1 MTRLRWWGEAATADQ
16 AAEPLVF
23 HPNDRWRVFADQC
36 ERAQNFGK
44 HSDVNKGSLNLQAPN
59 EAMPDL
65 EDHPGNQPTG
75 ATTFV
80 PDSIALPTES
90 QSLWSAIRESLR
102 GSHRDYTK
110 GPIGRSIIMLAIP
123 MVLEMCMESIFAVVD
138 IKWVSY
144 LGPDAMA
151 TVGLTESLL
160 TLMYAIAIGLSIGAT
175 ATVARRIG
183 EKNPDG
189 AARAA
194 IQALGLGLI
203 VSTVIA
209 LIGAPL
215 APKLLSIMG
224 ASPEVVA
231 QGWGFTAVMLAGNV
245 TIMMLFMINAIF
257 RGAGDAAI
265 AMRVLWLANAINI
278 VLGPCFI
285 FGLGPFPKLGIVGA
299 AVATNIG
306 RGAGALYAFSRLI
319 RSERFE
325 IKRHHFRLEPD
336 IMLRLVRLSA
346 TGTFQV
352 FIGMASWIGL
362 VRTISSFGTDVV
374 AGYIVGIRVILF
386 ALLPSWGMSNAAATM
401 VGQALGAKNPE
412 RAERAVW
419 LAGFYNM
426 IFLGGVGLVFVVL
439 ARQIIGLF
447 TTDPNVV
454 PYGVD
459 CLRIVASGFLFY
471 AWGMVIT
478 QSFNGAGDTWTPTII
493 NLFVFWLWELPLA
506 YVLAIVLGFGPRG
519 VFLAITIAFST
530 LAIVSAIVFRRGK
543 WKTKAV

>member
-1 MTRLRWWGEAATADQ
+1 MSDSEGLPITAEFAEPPTGAPGV
-16 AAEPLVF
+16 AAEP
-23 HPNDRWRVFADQC
+23 Q
-36 ERAQNFGK
+36 G
-44 HSDVNKGSLNLQAPN
+44 
-59 EAMPDL
+59 
-65 EDHPGNQPTG
+65 
-75 ATTFV
+75 
-80 PDSIALPTES
+80 
-90 QSLWSAIRESLR
+90 LWSAIRESLR
-102 GSHRDYTK
+102 GSRRDYTR
-110 GPIGRSIIMLAIP
+110 GPIGRSIILLAIP

-144 LGPDAMA
+144 LGPNAMA

-194 IQALGLGLI
+194 VQALALGLI
-203 VSTVIA
+203 VSAVVA
-209 LIGAPL
+209 FAGAPL
-215 APKLLSIMG
+215 APKLLSLMG

-231 QGWGFTAVMLAGNV
+231 QGWGFATIMLAGNV

-285 FGLGPFPKLGIVGA
+285 FGLSPFPKLGIVGA

-306 RGAGALYAFSRLI
+306 RGTGALYAFSRLV
-319 RSERFE
+319 RSDGRFE
-325 IKRHHFRLEPD
+325 IKRHHFRFEPA
-336 IMLRLVRLSA
+336 IMTRLARLSA

-419 LAGFYNM
+419 KAGFYNM
-426 IFLGGVGLVFVVL
+426 VFLGCVGLVFVLL

-530 LAIVSAIVFRRGK
+530 LAVVSALVFRRGK

>member
-1 MTRLRWWGEAATADQ
+1 VLQQSRKLFYLLAPFRLVFHSNKTFRRISTLESNDQLPVVFLAETKMPDSDGLPTATESVDATTRAKTSDAPTSATAV
-16 AAEPLVF
+16 AAEP
-23 HPNDRWRVFADQC
+23 
-36 ERAQNFGK
+36 
-44 HSDVNKGSLNLQAPN
+44 
-59 EAMPDL
+59 
-65 EDHPGNQPTG
+65 
-75 ATTFV
+75 
-80 PDSIALPTES
+80 
-90 QSLWSAIRESLR
+90 QSLWSAVRESLR
-102 GSHRDYTK
+102 GSHRDYTQ
-110 GPIGRSIIMLAIP
+110 GPIGRSIIILAIP

-203 VSTVIA
+203 VSAVIA
-209 LIGAPL
+209 LVGAPL

-306 RGAGALYAFSRLI
+306 RGTGALYAFSRLI
-319 RSERFE
+319 RSGGRFE
-325 IKRHHFRLEPD
+325 IKRHHFRFEPD

-401 VGQALGAKNPE
+401 VGQALGAKKPE

-419 LAGFYNM
+419 KAGFYNM
-426 IFLGGVGLVFVVL
+426 IFLGCVGLVFVL
-439 ARQIIGLF
+439 FARQIIRLF
-447 TTDPNVV
+447 TTDPDVV

-530 LAIVSAIVFRRGK
+530 LAVVSAIVFRRGK